1 MPEVRVKTKYSAHAG
16 DFMAVVL
23 LLQPLL
29 DVLSFF
35 MRETGTTAVTTFLR
49 LALLVAVSVY
59 GFLISDRRQL
69 YAAGWAVV
77 AGFWLLH
84 SLNCIR
90 EGYFQPVGDA
100 AEFLKLVQFPLWTMA
115 FCTVFRK
122 REELDTA
129 VFGVLAINF
138 GVILLV
144 IGLSYLTGHP
154 AFTYDFP
161 ERSIQLGVLGWF
173 GVPNAQSAILS
184 ILVPGVILW
193 GLRTENFWVYSLCA
207 AAGLGLLYFTGT
219 RLTYYTA
226 LLCAAAFIALIL
238 LCRRPLIFCL
248 PMALLLILL
257 LAFRGVSP
265 MEQRQKVSET
275 SFSVYQEKIDAV
287 MGEDNDFVYREGE
300 EIPPAVLE
308 KIKTLYTEVYG
319 KKGVYG
325 EVLLGGLNER
335 FGVEKV
341 MEEFQYSIRPQ
352 VLNNSR
358 TRKLIALRMVW
369 EEKDFLT
376 HLLGME
382 YSAAVIG
389 GHNYD
394 PENDFPALLYFTGYL
409 GTALYV
415 LFLLGVAAYAVMA
428 FSAKF
433 PALLTPEFGTAAMMC
448 ALALGAAQLSG
459 QVLRRPNVTVYFSLA
474 AAVLVTLARESSS
487 PGRLRTNYK
496 SSSVVTRM
504 KTG

>member
-1 MPEVRVKTKYSAHAG
+1 MREMKLKAKCSSYAG
-16 DFMAVVL
+16 DFLAAVL

-35 MRETGTTAVTTFLR
+35 MREVGATGVTTMVR
-49 LALLVAVSVY
+49 LALLMAVSLY
-59 GFLISDRRQL
+59 GFVISDRRQL
-69 YAAGWAVV
+69 YAAGWAVA

-90 EGYFQPVGDA
+90 EGYLEPVGDA
-100 AEFLKLVQFPLWTMA
+100 AEFLKLMQFPLWTMA
-115 FCTVFRK
+115 FYAIFQK
-122 REELDTA
+122 REGLSTA

-144 IGLSYLTGHP
+144 IGLSYLTGHT

-161 ERSIQLGVLGWF
+161 ERNIQLGVLGWF

-193 GLRTENFWVYSLCA
+193 AMNTERLWIYTLCA
-207 AAGLGLLYFTGT
+207 AAGLGLLYLTGT

-226 LLCAAAFIALIL
+226 LLCAAGFLVLVL
-238 LCRRPLIFCL
+238 LCRKPVAFCL
-248 PMALLLILL
+248 PMLVLFVLLVAL
-257 LAFRGVSP
+257 RGVSP
-265 MEQRQKVSET
+265 MEQRQEVSET
-275 SFSVYQEKIDAV
+275 SFAVYQEKIDAV
-287 MGEDNDFVYREGE
+287 MGEDKEFTYKKGE
-300 EIPPAVLE
+300 EIAPAVYE
-308 KIKTLYTEVYG
+308 KIKTLYTDVYG
-319 KKGVYG
+319 KEGVYG
-325 EVLLGGLNER
+325 EVLLGDLNER

-341 MEEFQYSIRPQ
+341 MEEFSYSIAPQ

-369 EEKDFLT
+369 EERDFLT

-382 YSAAVIG
+382 YSAAKIG
-389 GHNYD
+389 AHNYD

-409 GTALYV
+409 GVAIYV
-415 LFLLGVAAYAVMA
+415 LFLLGIALYAVLA
-428 FSAKF
+428 FSSRF
-433 PALLTPEFGTAAMMC
+433 PSLLTPEFGTAAMMC

-474 AAVLVTLARESSS
+474 AAVLLALAKETPS
-487 PGRLRTNYK
+487 PAKLTTVYK
-496 SSSVVTRM
+496 PNPAVTR
-504 KTG
+504 KKIG